1 MDAGVGFFKYRIAGR
16 ELNIFLETGNQE

>member
-1 MDAGVGFFKYRIAGR
+1 MDDGVGFFKYRIAGR